1 MTTRKRLLVVLML
14 LSLVAAACGSSD
26 DDAVEPDQEEVTDNG
41 ARDEG
46 SDSDGSDGDV
56 AGDEGS
62 GDDGS
67 DGDVA
72 GDGGSD
78 GAGSGDGGSD
88 GDGSGDAAGD
98 DGSDGDVAGDGGS
111 DGDGSGDA
119 AGDDGSDGD
128 VAGDGGSDGDG
139 SGDAAGDDGSDG
151 DVAGD
156 EGSDGDGSGD
166 DGPGS
171 DLFGEPNPATGDP
184 VKIGFVSDGQSDA
197 IDFSAE
203 IPAAQAAVDYANEF
217 LGGVAGRTIELITCE
232 TKQTPAGAQ
241 DCVAE
246 LASEGVVAVLNGAS
260 GQGGTLSAE
269 LNEIGIPFLTAS
281 VNDQASMGAPL
292 TFILINSL
300 AVFVTPAAVAADA
313 GLTNVA
319 VVTIDVPAATGALN
333 ALVPLFYPNAGV
345 EGEVVAV
352 PPGTPDMTPQIQ
364 TAISKGA
371 EMFAIIGDETFC
383 ISALQALEILGF
395 DGPIVAI
402 PTCVGEESVN
412 IVDFEGV
419 LISGPT
425 SDDPADAERA
435 LFLAVMDEFAPDVS
449 NLTVAVSGFMPV
461 IAFARAMNGHPGGE
475 MTPDTVT
482 EALLAMEPA
491 QVPVAPEGA
500 TFQCNRAAVLI
511 APAFCAAGTL
521 ITALDAD
528 GNSTGYAPVDL
539 TEILTLG

>member
-1 MTTRKRLLVVLML
+1 MTTWKRLLAVLML
-14 LSLVAAACGSSD
+14 LSLVAAACGSSN
-26 DDAVEPDQEEVTDNG
+26 DAIEPTGEEVTDNG
-41 ARDEG
+41 
-46 SDSDGSDGDV
+46 
-56 AGDEGS
+56 
-62 GDDGS
+62 
-67 DGDVA
+67 
-72 GDGGSD
+72 
-78 GAGSGDGGSD
+78 
-88 GDGSGDAAGD
+88 
-98 DGSDGDVAGDGGS
+98 
-111 DGDGSGDA
+111 
-119 AGDDGSDGD
+119 
-128 VAGDGGSDGDG
+128 
-139 SGDAAGDDGSDG
+139 
-151 DVAGD
+151 AGD
-156 EGSDGDGSGD
+156 EGSDGDESAGDAASDGDTAGGEASDGDAAGGEASEGDAAGDESAGDEDSDGDGVGDEGSGDESAGDEGSDGDAAGDESAGDEGSDGDESAGDEGSDGDGVGDEGSGD

-171 DLFGEPNPATGDP
+171 DLLGEPNPATGDP
-184 VKIGFVSDGQSDA
+184 VKVGFVSDGQSDA

-203 IPAAQAAVDYANEF
+203 IPAAQAAVDYANAF
-217 LGGVAGRTIELITCE
+217 LGGVAGRTIELVTCE
-232 TKQTPAGAQ
+232 TSQTPAGAQ

-319 VVTIDVPAATGALN
+319 VVTIDVPAATDALN
-333 ALVPLFYPNAGV
+333 ALVPLFYPNVGV
-345 EGEVVAV
+345 QGDVVAV

-364 TAISKGA
+364 TAISNGA
-371 EMFAIIGDETFC
+371 EMFGIIGDETFC

-395 DGPIVAI
+395 DGHVVAI

-435 LFLAVMDEFAPDVS
+435 LFLAVMGEFAPDVS

-461 IAFARAMNGHPGGE
+461 IALVRAMNGHPDGE
-475 MTPDTVT
+475 MTPDTVVA
-482 EALLAMEPA
+482 ALLAMEPA
-491 QVPVAPEGA
+491 QIPVAPDGA
-500 TFQCNRAAVLI
+500 TFQCNRTAVVI

-539 TEILTLG
+539 SEILTLG